1 MQTDLIKSNEVL
13 KDSRFTVDQIELL
26 KQTVC
31 KNATNDEFKLFC
43 YAVHRSGLDPFMK
56 QIHAVKRWNAKLGR
70 DEMTVQV
77 GIDGYRL
84 IADRTGLY
92 AGNDEAIFD
101 REPKPTKATV
111 TVYKIVQGQR
121 CAFTATARWSEY
133 YPGDKQGFMWNKMPC
148 VMLGKVAETLALR
161 KAFPAELSGLYTQEE
176 MDQADKE
183 VLNENGHV
191 LPRGGIVPEA
201 GNQDG
206 ATPKGEVINVPKVQ
220 IVAKVNPPQEHKPE
234 PKKETGMFDDFQ
246 GQLITEDLESYIPA
260 SGRLKGIPL
269 RQKSDEEL
277 KLYFKDTMLAIAQ
290 SGKPF
295 EQHSLERQ
303 EILNTIEKVLKGRK
317 VF

>member
-1 MQTDLIKSNEVL
+1 
-13 KDSRFTVDQIELL
+13 
-26 KQTVC
+26 
-31 KNATNDEFKLFC
+31 
-43 YAVHRSGLDPFMK
+43 MK